1 LLAGYEAG
9 SNINREWLKAKILLS
24 VISSL
29 LEMSAK
35 VNDAMEFS
43 SWCKCA
49 EAADGLLNLLDEN
62 RNVTL
67 TSLVTED
74 EENLAVS

>member
-1 LLAGYEAG
+1 M
-9 SNINREWLKAKILLS
+9 S
-24 VISSL
+24 V
-29 LEMSAK
+29 K
-35 VNDAMEFS
+35 VNEAMEFS

-67 TSLVTED
+67 SILVTED
-74 EENLAVS
+74 EENLTVSSSVYKIHGFTYGL